1 MRGRK
6 RGIKERERERERE
19 LFVVDYELSTNIRFG
34 IHVNDKTK
42 SNKEAISRPRP
53 PPLSS

>member
-6 RGIKERERERERE
+6 RGIKERERE

-42 SNKEAISRPRP
+42 SNKEAISRPPP